1 MSNASLQMAT
11 LEEAILT
18 ASNFEDAD
26 LTLANFTGADLK
38 GSIILTANTKW
49 ADFSKTDFDEHFS

>member
-1 MSNASLQMAT
+1 MAT

-38 GSIILTANTKW
+38 GSVILTANTKW
-49 ADFSKTDFDEHFS
+49 TDFSKTDFDEHFS